1 MIFRTWKK
9 QKKKLPG
16 RTVSKPMAADIFL
29 RYSRKQK
36 TLTLEISRMLCL
48 YYAAE
53 MDT

>member
-1 MIFRTWKK
+1 MEET
-9 QKKKLPG
+9 KKKLPG

-29 RYSRKQK
+29 RWSRKQK
-36 TLTLEISRMLCL
+36 TSTLEISRMLCL